1 MDVTSLANLATS
13 MQQAQTASAA
23 NILVLKKMKESI
35 EVTGEAMVE
44 MMDSSGVGVNDGKS
58 LDIKI

>member
-1 MDVTSLANLATS
+1 MDIANLATS
-13 MQQAQTASAA
+13 MHQAQTLSAA

-35 EVTGEAMVE
+35 EVTGEAMIS